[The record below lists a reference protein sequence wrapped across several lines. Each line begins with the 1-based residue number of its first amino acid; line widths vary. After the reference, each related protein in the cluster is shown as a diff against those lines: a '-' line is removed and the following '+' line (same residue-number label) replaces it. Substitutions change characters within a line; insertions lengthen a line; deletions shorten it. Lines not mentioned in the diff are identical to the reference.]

1 MPNSIHNDMWKEPDE
16 FIGRVPKWITHWGIY
31 STFILILLLI
41 TIGCFIPYQEKL
53 TVEVISELMDN
64 GDYNTVAYTSP
75 YNYGRIHR
83 NQTVVI
89 NLNEYP
95 SNCYGSF
102 VGTIVKKS
110 SYQKENRYEITVD
123 CDLQSILDNDE
134 QQLKSLSGSG
144 VIVLNEQPLIVHLF
158 PILRTIILVCT

>member
-1 MPNSIHNDMWKEPDE
+1 MPNLIHNDMWTEPDE
-16 FIGRVPKWITHWGIY
+16 FIGRVPEWITHWGIY
-31 STFILILLLI
+31 STFVLILLLV

-53 TVEVISELMDN
+53 TVEVISELRDS
-64 GDYNTVAYTSP
+64 GKYKTVAYTSP

-83 NQTVVI
+83 DQTVII

-95 SNCYGSF
+95 SNYFGSF
-102 VGTIVKKS
+102 VGRIIKKT
-110 SYQKENRYEITVD
+110 SYQKGNNYEITID
-123 CDLQSILDNDE
+123 CNFQRVLDNNE

>member
-1 MPNSIHNDMWKEPDE
+1 MPNTTYNQVRINSDE
-16 FIGRVPKWITHWGIY
+16 FIGKVPKWITRWGIY
-31 STFILILLLI
+31 SIFMLKILLI
-41 TIGCFIPYQEKL
+41 IIGCFIPYQEKL

-64 GDYNTVAYTSP
+64 GDYNTIAYTSP

-89 NLNEYP
+89 NLSEYP
-95 SNCYGSF
+95 SNYYGSF

-134 QQLKSLSGSG
+134 QSLNSLSGTG
-144 VIVLNEQPLIVHLF
+144 IIVFNEQPLIFHLF
-158 PILRTIILVCT
+158 PILSDII